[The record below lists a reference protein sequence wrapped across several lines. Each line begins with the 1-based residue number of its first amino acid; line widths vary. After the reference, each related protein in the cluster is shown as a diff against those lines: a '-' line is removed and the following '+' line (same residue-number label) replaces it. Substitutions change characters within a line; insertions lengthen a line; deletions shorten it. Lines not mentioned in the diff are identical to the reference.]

1 VRIRYCFTPFNRD
14 NLAVGELEP
23 DAQDISPSNKKRC
36 LDVPEHL
43 RPFADIVSST
53 YTESRSQ
60 MSSIPI
66 TSPHRLDCS
75 IRCSIIYPLSEM
87 LRNTL
92 GIVDERSPD
101 LAAHILERVLAVK
114 PLWEQH
120 SKALYRISEDV
131 VVKITSTQN
140 KDAPALLQWLA
151 EQAPDIA
158 APRPLGMLR
167 MRGTSF
173 MFMTFVPGITLEE
186 RWPSLSPDAKN
197 HIRRRLNDTL
207 AVLRSIPHPSGSALG
222 SPVGQRVC
230 IDVRRESRTSTELVR
245 ESQFNDF
252 LVHEP
257 TSRAAPCFRQWLRS
271 RMRDDHRIVF
281 THAEFHPRNIMVA
294 DTPDGTGVELTGII
308 DWDYSVFYPEH
319 WEMQKAM
326 NTRSSRDES
335 DWWEHL
341 PACILGYDDEC
352 ILDHLIECTLLPA
365 LA

>member
-1 VRIRYCFTPFNRD
+1 VRVREYSAPFNGD
-14 NLAVGELEP
+14 NLAVEHSEP
-23 DAQDISPSNKKRC
+23 DGQENSLSNKKR
-36 LDVPEHL
+36 LSDVPEHL

-53 YTESRSQ
+53 SIESRSQ
-60 MSSIPI
+60 LGSIPI
-66 TSPHRLDCS
+66 TSPHRLICS
-75 IRCSIIYPLSEM
+75 IRCTIIYPLSEI
-87 LRNTL
+87 LCNTL
-92 GIVDERSPD
+92 GVADERSPD
-101 LAAHILERVLAVK
+101 LAVRILERVLARK
-114 PLWEQH
+114 PSWEYY

-131 VVKITSTQN
+131 VVKVTCTQN
-140 KDAPALLQWLA
+140 RDAPALLQWLA
-151 EQAPDIA
+151 EQAPDVA

-173 MFMTFVPGITLEE
+173 MFMTFVPGTTLEE

-197 HIRRRLNDTL
+197 HIRRRLNDAL
-207 AVLRSIPHPSGSALG
+207 AVLRSIPHPSGTALG

-230 IDVRRESRTSTELVR
+230 IDVRRESRTSTELVH
-245 ESQFNDF
+245 ESQLNDF

-281 THAEFHPRNIMVA
+281 THADFHPRNIMVA

-308 DWDYSVFYPEH
+308 DWDYSGFYPEH

-352 ILDHLIECTLLPA
+352 ILDRLIECTLLPA